1 MDFYEKLP
9 KDIKNKIKDN
19 HFGSKKYWKNIY
31 NEVIIMVNS
40 FNGIPPFQ
48 DSWVYL
54 DFDRPWGKSE
64 RSSIRKRLNRACI
77 TYFNFS
83 HLKSFIPNKH
93 FEMLPNIYDKNNR
106 LHIKCYIKII
116 RVIRLTMFK
125 VKLNLLIKSNPSEE
139 YKYNNMLNIIEKNLN

>member
-1 MDFYEKLP
+1 MDLYKKLP

-19 HFGSKKYWKNIY
+19 HFGSEKYWKNIY
-31 NEVIIMVNS
+31 YKVIIMVNS

-48 DSWVYL
+48 DNWVYR
-54 DFDRPWGKSE
+54 DFDRPWGKIK
-64 RSSIRKRLNRACI
+64 RSTIRKRLNRAVI

-93 FEMLPNIYDKNNR
+93 FKTLPDIYDKNNR

-116 RVIRLTMFK
+116 RVIRLKMIK
-125 VKLNLLIKSNPSEE
+125 VKINHLIKSNPSKE
-139 YKYNNMLNIIEKNLN
+139 YNNILNIIEKNLT